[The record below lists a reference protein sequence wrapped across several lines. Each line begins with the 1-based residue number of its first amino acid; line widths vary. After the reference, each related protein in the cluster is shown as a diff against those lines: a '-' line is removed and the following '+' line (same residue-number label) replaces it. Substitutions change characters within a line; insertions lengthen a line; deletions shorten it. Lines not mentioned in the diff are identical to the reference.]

1 MAYQNIKGDNCGKK
15 KKLIKKKEKLLS
27 LIRKRTKC
35 KARLRGGG
43 KVSTALFITEK
54 TKQLGERNS
63 RQNC

>member
-1 MAYQNIKGDNCGKK
+1 MVKRRNTQ
-15 KKLIKKKEKLLS
+15 KKEKLLS